1 MAASTAAPVALV
13 KGTTSLPVKRTRICT
28 AVVLLP
34 LAPPK
39 AAGALAGPML
49 VLFAEAPGAKA
60 SHPAATLGAGAGVV
74 AVAASVGLPSC
85 LMPGLF
91 LGAAAVTWEG
101 TGTGAVAIALA
112 WFLAV

>member
-1 MAASTAAPVALV
+1 M
-13 KGTTSLPVKRTRICT
+13 
-28 AVVLLP
+28 LL
-34 LAPPK
+34 
-39 AAGALAGPML
+39 
-49 VLFAEAPGAKA
+49 AEAPGAKA

-91 LGAAAVTWEG
+91 LGAAAVTWEAEG